1 MNLKI
6 FSPMFH
12 LIERFDD
19 FLQFFEIGCVQNFY
33 TTPELKMLFLACCRF
48 VVQNVNISINI
59 ISVDDFLKF
68 FSFIH
73 NFIVNRWG
81 GANKDAKIFICKV
94 RHPAQS
100 FVLPSYTMHELRNQ
114 HVSVG

>member
-1 MNLKI
+1 M
-6 FSPMFH
+6 FSPMLH

-19 FLQFFEIGCVQNFY
+19 FLN
-33 TTPELKMLFLACCRF
+33 
-48 VVQNVNISINI
+48 
-59 ISVDDFLKF
+59 F

-73 NFIVNRWG
+73 NSIVNRWG
-81 GANKDAKIFICKV
+81 GANKDAKIFIWKV